1 MSQNGS
7 EPIASSEPK
16 KSSGEEYEETEN
28 AQNNNNIPE
37 SQNIN
42 NEEKKEQQKE
52 NEQVKSENNNA
63 NEGLESQTNPQV
75 DNNYNYEQNKKEIME
90 KIEIRKQQAD
100 LVDKY
105 IHETGIG
112 ISFQIIFSELISKK
126 IPVENYYTYTASRL
140 RQIGREKEAMDRKN
154 NKNK

>member
-7 EPIASSEPK
+7 EQIVSSEPK
-16 KSSGEEYEETEN
+16 KSSGEEIEESEN
-28 AQNNNNIPE
+28 LVNQNIE
-37 SQNIN
+37 SQN
-42 NEEKKEQQKE
+42 NEDKKESEKIPT
-52 NEQVKSENNNA
+52 ENNNPQ
-63 NEGLESQTNPQV
+63 NE
-75 DNNYNYEQNKKEIME
+75 YNYEQNKKEIME

-112 ISFQIIFSELISKK
+112 TSFQIIFSELISKK
-126 IPVENYYTYTASRL
+126 IPVENYYSYTASRL
-140 RQIGREKEAMDRKN
+140 RQIGKEKEALDRKN

>member
-7 EPIASSEPK
+7 EQIVSSEPM
-16 KSSGEEYEETEN
+16 KSSGEEIEESEN
-28 AQNNNNIPE
+28 LVNQNIE
-37 SQNIN
+37 SQN
-42 NEEKKEQQKE
+42 NEDKKESEKIPT
-52 NEQVKSENNNA
+52 ENNNPQ
-63 NEGLESQTNPQV
+63 NE
-75 DNNYNYEQNKKEIME
+75 YNYEQNKKEIME

-112 ISFQIIFSELISKK
+112 TSFQIIFSELISKK
-126 IPVENYYTYTASRL
+126 IPVENYYSYTASRL
-140 RQIGREKEAMDRKN
+140 RQIGREKEALDRKN

>member
-7 EPIASSEPK
+7 EQIISSEQK
-16 KSSGEEYEETEN
+16 KSNGEEIEESENLANQKIETEN
-28 AQNNNNIPE
+28 QNKEDMKGSEQIPT
-37 SQNIN
+37 
-42 NEEKKEQQKE
+42 
-52 NEQVKSENNNA
+52 ENNNPP
-63 NEGLESQTNPQV
+63 NE
-75 DNNYNYEQNKKEIME
+75 YNYEQNKKEIME

-112 ISFQIIFSELISKK
+112 TSFQMIFSELISKK

-140 RQIGREKEAMDRKN
+140 RQIGREKEALDRKN

>member
-7 EPIASSEPK
+7 EQIVSSEPK
-16 KSSGEEYEETEN
+16 KSSGEEIEESEN
-28 AQNNNNIPE
+28 LVNQNIE
-37 SQNIN
+37 SQN
-42 NEEKKEQQKE
+42 NEEKKESEKITT
-52 NEQVKSENNNA
+52 ENNNPQ
-63 NEGLESQTNPQV
+63 NE
-75 DNNYNYEQNKKEIME
+75 YNYEQNKKEIME

-112 ISFQIIFSELISKK
+112 TSFQIIFSELISKK
-126 IPVENYYTYTASRL
+126 IPVENYYSYTASRL
-140 RQIGREKEAMDRKN
+140 RQIGREKEALDRKN